1 MPIRKNASMEK
12 YIKDFEK
19 SDAPQFKGKSKD
31 KRVQMAVAAK
41 LQSMGKKMEEGIN
54 KYEPL
59 FNDLYTKYEEFLNK
73 YRIHSGNELMH
84 SFKDPKVGVY
94 GLLKSNFD
102 ILPGHKAQLDD
113 FMQSLK
119 HQATKG
125 KEGKL
130 MHKEQ
135 KLTPNTKMEEADMD
149 INDPVLMKARA
160 AAFQRTQPKLEIPK
174 PVKTI
179 NPDYKAVKNAD
190 KIRALKKQ
198 RAQLMI
204 DMEQEAEPEGGPIAN
219 RYGALLNKIDQAI
232 AKLSGQGDSETNVY
246 MSKDEIDRRAAM
258 MKEAE
263 ITEKKGTL
271 CGRCG
276 HVHVKGTPCPRP
288 FKEGAKPDYL
298 DFDKDGDKTE
308 PMKQAVKD
316 SKLKTELVANVVG
329 KLKEAGPMSPEE
341 KKASDLAIQAEK
353 AKIAAA
359 QHKLR
364 NLQTGDS
371 EVVETRLTEGMNS
384 DYEGKMA
391 KAQLLSIAKNAR
403 DLYMSMDDNT
413 QLKAWIQSKL
423 SKAEDYISSVRT
435 YLDSESLSTTT
446 PLVHNGEAVK
456 DDQGAALN
464 IGDVVKAADGK
475 IYQVVFSYSEGKPF
489 LTPFD
494 LKRRKPMNL
503 RERHY
508 FDNVAEGSQEGMP
521 LAIKTSKVMD
531 ASATKGGFMR

>member
-41 LQSMGKKMEEGIN
+41 LQAMGKKKMDEGIH
-54 KYEPL
+54 KYQDL

-84 SFKDPKVGVY
+84 KFKDPKVGIY
-94 GLLKSNFD
+94 SLLKSNFD

-119 HQATKG
+119 
-125 KEGKL
+125 
-130 MHKEQ
+130 
-135 KLTPNTKMEEADMD
+135 
-149 INDPVLMKARA
+149 
-160 AAFQRTQPKLEIPK
+160 
-174 PVKTI
+174 
-179 NPDYKAVKNAD
+179 
-190 KIRALKKQ
+190 
-198 RAQLMI
+198 
-204 DMEQEAEPEGGPIAN
+204 
-219 RYGALLNKIDQAI
+219 
-232 AKLSGQGDSETNVY
+232 ETNNL
-246 MSKDEIDRRAAM
+246 
-258 MKEAE
+258 
-263 ITEKKGTL
+263 TEKKGTL

-288 FKEGAKPDYL
+288 FKEGAKPDFL
-298 DFDKDGDKTE
+298 DLDKDGNKAE
-308 PMKQAVKD
+308 PMKKAAKD
-316 SKLKTELVANVVG
+316 SKLKHEVIANVLG
-329 KLKEAGPMSPEE
+329 KLKEAEVSP
-341 KKASDLAIQAEK
+341 AEK
-353 AKIAAA
+353 AAKDAEVKA
-359 QHKLR
+359 
-364 NLQTGDS
+364 LQARKKAIDDELGRIQRTG
-371 EVVETRLTEGMNS
+371 LTEGMHA

-391 KAQLLSIAKNAR
+391 KAQLISIVKNAK
-403 DLYMSMDDNT
+403 DLFDSMDDNT

-435 YLDSESLSTTT
+435 YLDGESLSTTT
-446 PLVHNGEAVK
+446 PLVHDGQPVR
-456 DDQGAALN
+456 DDEGAALN

-494 LKRRKPMNL
+494 LKRRKPVNL

-508 FDNVAEGSQEGMP
+508 FDNVSEEMNKSLKM
-521 LAIKTSKVMD
+521 SKVME

>member
-12 YIKDFEK
+12 YIKDFKK
-19 SDAPQFKGKSKD
+19 SDAPQFEDKPEE

-41 LQSMGKKMEEGIN
+41 FQAKNKKMEES
-54 KYEPL
+54 
-59 FNDLYTKYEEFLNK
+59 EEL
-73 YRIHSGNELMH
+73 
-84 SFKDPKVGVY
+84 
-94 GLLKSNFD
+94 
-102 ILPGHKAQLDD
+102 A
-113 FMQSLK
+113 
-119 HQATKG
+119 
-125 KEGKL
+125 
-130 MHKEQ
+130 
-135 KLTPNTKMEEADMD
+135 
-149 INDPVLMKARA
+149 
-160 AAFQRTQPKLEIPK
+160 
-174 PVKTI
+174 
-179 NPDYKAVKNAD
+179 
-190 KIRALKKQ
+190 
-198 RAQLMI
+198 
-204 DMEQEAEPEGGPIAN
+204 
-219 RYGALLNKIDQAI
+219 
-232 AKLSGQGDSETNVY
+232 
-246 MSKDEIDRRAAM
+246 
-258 MKEAE
+258 
-263 ITEKKGTL
+263 EKKGTL

-288 FKEGAKPDYL
+288 FKEEVEMTDMYDDAPELKGDQKKLPDNL
-298 DFDKDGDKTE
+298 QKAIIDKVVSKIKEGT
-308 PMKQAVKD
+308 AVTIDYTDPLKKD
-316 SKLKTELVANVVG
+316 DVLNVDTP
-329 KLKEAGPMSPEE
+329 AD
-341 KKASDLAIQAEK
+341 AT
-353 AKIAAA
+353 IAAKTFQTSPTFKGTVKA
-359 QHKLR
+359 DGKRLVHKESL
-364 NLQTGDS
+364 S
-371 EVVETRLTEGMNS
+371 EGMNS

-391 KAQLLSIAKNAR
+391 KAQLLSIVKNAR

-508 FDNVAEGSQEGMP
+508 FDSVAEGSQEGMP

>member
-31 KRVQMAVAAK
+31 KKREMAIAAK
-41 LQSMGKKMEEGIN
+41 LQAEGKKKMDEGIH
-54 KYEPL
+54 KYQDL

-84 SFKDPKVGVY
+84 KFKDPKVGIY
-94 GLLKSNFD
+94 SLLKSNFD

-119 HQATKG
+119 
-125 KEGKL
+125 
-130 MHKEQ
+130 
-135 KLTPNTKMEEADMD
+135 
-149 INDPVLMKARA
+149 
-160 AAFQRTQPKLEIPK
+160 
-174 PVKTI
+174 
-179 NPDYKAVKNAD
+179 
-190 KIRALKKQ
+190 
-198 RAQLMI
+198 
-204 DMEQEAEPEGGPIAN
+204 
-219 RYGALLNKIDQAI
+219 
-232 AKLSGQGDSETNVY
+232 ETNNL
-246 MSKDEIDRRAAM
+246 
-258 MKEAE
+258 
-263 ITEKKGTL
+263 TEKKGTL

-276 HVHVKGTPCPRP
+276 HVHVKGTPCPKP

-298 DFDKDGDKTE
+298 DFDKDSNKTE
-308 PMKQAVKD
+308 PMKKAVKD
-316 SKLKTELVANVVG
+316 SKLKTELVSNVLG
-329 KLKEAGPMSPEE
+329 KLKEAGPMSPED
-341 KKASDLAIQAEK
+341 KKATDLEIQAQK

-359 QHKLR
+359 QHR
-364 NLQTGDS
+364 ISNLQKGDA
-371 EVVETRLTEGMNS
+371 LTEGMHA

-391 KAQLLSIAKNAR
+391 KAQLISIVKNAK
-403 DLYMSMDDNT
+403 DLFDSMDDNT
-413 QLKAWIQSKL
+413 QLKSWIQSKL

-435 YLDSESLSTTT
+435 YLDGESLSTTT
-446 PLVHNGEAVK
+446 PLVHDGQPVR
-456 DDQGAALN
+456 DDEGAALN

-494 LKRRKPMNL
+494 LKRRKPVNL

-508 FDNVAEGSQEGMP
+508 FDNVSEEMNKSLKM
-521 LAIKTSKVMD
+521 SKVME

>member
-41 LQSMGKKMEEGIN
+41 LQAMGKKKMDEGIH
-54 KYEPL
+54 KYQDL

-84 SFKDPKVGVY
+84 KFKDPKVGIY
-94 GLLKSNFD
+94 SLLKSNFD

-119 HQATKG
+119 
-125 KEGKL
+125 
-130 MHKEQ
+130 
-135 KLTPNTKMEEADMD
+135 
-149 INDPVLMKARA
+149 
-160 AAFQRTQPKLEIPK
+160 
-174 PVKTI
+174 
-179 NPDYKAVKNAD
+179 
-190 KIRALKKQ
+190 
-198 RAQLMI
+198 
-204 DMEQEAEPEGGPIAN
+204 
-219 RYGALLNKIDQAI
+219 
-232 AKLSGQGDSETNVY
+232 ETNNL
-246 MSKDEIDRRAAM
+246 
-258 MKEAE
+258 
-263 ITEKKGTL
+263 TEKKGTL

-288 FKEGAKPDYL
+288 FKEGAKPDFL
-298 DFDKDGDKTE
+298 DLDKDGNRTE
-308 PMKQAVKD
+308 PMKKAAKD
-316 SKLKTELVANVVG
+316 SKLKHEVIANVLG
-329 KLKEAGPMSPEE
+329 KLKEAEVSP
-341 KKASDLAIQAEK
+341 AEK
-353 AKIAAA
+353 AAKDAEVKA
-359 QHKLR
+359 
-364 NLQTGDS
+364 LQARKKAIDDELTRIQRTG
-371 EVVETRLTEGMNS
+371 LTEGMHA

-391 KAQLLSIAKNAR
+391 KAQLISIVKNAK
-403 DLYMSMDDNT
+403 DLFDSMDDNT
-413 QLKAWIQSKL
+413 QLKSWIQSKL

-435 YLDSESLSTTT
+435 YLDGESLSTTT
-446 PLVHNGEAVK
+446 PLVHDGQPVR
-456 DDQGAALN
+456 DDEGAALN

-508 FDNVAEGSQEGMP
+508 FDNVSEEMNKSLKM
-521 LAIKTSKVMD
+521 SKVME

>member
-19 SDAPQFKGKSKD
+19 SDAPQFKGKSKN

-41 LQSMGKKMEEGIN
+41 LQSMGKKMEEGIH
-54 KYEPL
+54 KYQDL
-59 FNDLYTKYEEFLNK
+59 FNDLYTKYEKSLK
-73 YRIHSGNELMH
+73 AQ
-84 SFKDPKVGVY
+84 GVY
-94 GLLKSNFD
+94 DGNALLHKVKGDTKFLD
-102 ILPGHKAQLDD
+102 TYDLLPNHKKEVDAYVA
-113 FMQSLK
+113 SLK
-119 HQATKG
+119 
-125 KEGKL
+125 
-130 MHKEQ
+130 
-135 KLTPNTKMEEADMD
+135 
-149 INDPVLMKARA
+149 
-160 AAFQRTQPKLEIPK
+160 
-174 PVKTI
+174 
-179 NPDYKAVKNAD
+179 
-190 KIRALKKQ
+190 
-198 RAQLMI
+198 
-204 DMEQEAEPEGGPIAN
+204 
-219 RYGALLNKIDQAI
+219 
-232 AKLSGQGDSETNVY
+232 ETNTL
-246 MSKDEIDRRAAM
+246 
-258 MKEAE
+258 
-263 ITEKKGTL
+263 TEKKGTL

-298 DFDKDGDKTE
+298 DFDKDGNKTE
-308 PMKQAVKD
+308 PMKKAVKD
-316 SKLKTELVANVVG
+316 SKVKNEIVANVLG

-364 NLQTGDS
+364 NLQSGDA
-371 EVVETRLTEGMNS
+371 EVTENRLNEGMHA

-391 KAQLLSIAKNAR
+391 KAQLISIVKNAK
-403 DLYMSMDDNT
+403 DLFDSMDDNT
-413 QLKAWIQSKL
+413 QLKSWIQSKL

-435 YLDSESLSTTT
+435 YLDGESLSTTT
-446 PLVHNGEAVK
+446 PLVHDGQPVR
-456 DDQGAALN
+456 DDEGAALN

-494 LKRRKPMNL
+494 LKRRKPVNL

-508 FDNVAEGSQEGMP
+508 FDNVSEEMNKSLKM
-521 LAIKTSKVMD
+521 SKVME

>member
-1 MPIRKNASMEK
+1 MEK

-41 LQSMGKKMEEGIN
+41 LQAMGKKMNEGIH
-54 KYEPL
+54 KYQDL

-84 SFKDPKVGVY
+84 KFKDPKVGIY
-94 GLLKSNFD
+94 SLLKSNFD

-119 HQATKG
+119 
-125 KEGKL
+125 
-130 MHKEQ
+130 
-135 KLTPNTKMEEADMD
+135 
-149 INDPVLMKARA
+149 
-160 AAFQRTQPKLEIPK
+160 
-174 PVKTI
+174 
-179 NPDYKAVKNAD
+179 
-190 KIRALKKQ
+190 
-198 RAQLMI
+198 
-204 DMEQEAEPEGGPIAN
+204 
-219 RYGALLNKIDQAI
+219 
-232 AKLSGQGDSETNVY
+232 ETNNL
-246 MSKDEIDRRAAM
+246 
-258 MKEAE
+258 
-263 ITEKKGTL
+263 TEKKGTL

-288 FKEGAKPDYL
+288 FKEGAKPDFL
-298 DFDKDGDKTE
+298 DLDKDGNRTE
-308 PMKQAVKD
+308 PMKKAAKD
-316 SKLKTELVANVVG
+316 SKLKHEVIANVLG
-329 KLKEAGPMSPEE
+329 KLKEAEVSP
-341 KKASDLAIQAEK
+341 AEK
-353 AKIAAA
+353 AAKDAEVKA
-359 QHKLR
+359 
-364 NLQTGDS
+364 LQARKKAIDDELTRIQRTG
-371 EVVETRLTEGMNS
+371 LTEGMHA

-391 KAQLLSIAKNAR
+391 KAQLISIVKNAK
-403 DLYMSMDDNT
+403 DLFDSMDDNT
-413 QLKAWIQSKL
+413 QLKSWIQSKL

-435 YLDSESLSTTT
+435 YLDGESLSTTT
-446 PLVHNGEAVK
+446 PLVHDGQPVR
-456 DDQGAALN
+456 DDEGAALN

-508 FDNVAEGSQEGMP
+508 FDNVSEEMNKSLKM
-521 LAIKTSKVMD
+521 SKVME

>member
-41 LQSMGKKMEEGIN
+41 LQAMGKKMNEGIH
-54 KYEPL
+54 KYQDL

-84 SFKDPKVGVY
+84 KFKDPKVGIY
-94 GLLKSNFD
+94 SLLKSNFD

-119 HQATKG
+119 
-125 KEGKL
+125 
-130 MHKEQ
+130 
-135 KLTPNTKMEEADMD
+135 
-149 INDPVLMKARA
+149 
-160 AAFQRTQPKLEIPK
+160 
-174 PVKTI
+174 
-179 NPDYKAVKNAD
+179 
-190 KIRALKKQ
+190 
-198 RAQLMI
+198 
-204 DMEQEAEPEGGPIAN
+204 
-219 RYGALLNKIDQAI
+219 
-232 AKLSGQGDSETNVY
+232 ETNNL
-246 MSKDEIDRRAAM
+246 
-258 MKEAE
+258 
-263 ITEKKGTL
+263 TEKKGTL

-276 HVHVKGTPCPRP
+276 QVHVKGTPCPRP
-288 FKEGAKPDYL
+288 FKEGAKPDFL
-298 DFDKDGDKTE
+298 DLDNDKNTTE
-308 PMKQAVKD
+308 PMKKAAKD
-316 SKLKTELVANVVG
+316 SKLKHEVIANVLG
-329 KLKEAGPMSPEE
+329 KLKEAEVSP
-341 KKASDLAIQAEK
+341 AEK
-353 AKIAAA
+353 AAKDAEVKA
-359 QHKLR
+359 
-364 NLQTGDS
+364 LQARKKAIDDELGRIQRTG
-371 EVVETRLTEGMNS
+371 LTEGMHA

-391 KAQLLSIAKNAR
+391 KAQLISIVKNAK
-403 DLYMSMDDNT
+403 DLFDSMDDNT

-435 YLDSESLSTTT
+435 YLDGESLSTTT
-446 PLVHNGEAVK
+446 PLVHDGQPVR
-456 DDQGAALN
+456 DDEGAALN

-508 FDNVAEGSQEGMP
+508 FDNVSEEMNKSLKM
-521 LAIKTSKVMD
+521 SKVME

>member
-41 LQSMGKKMEEGIN
+41 LQAMGKKMNEGIH
-54 KYEPL
+54 KYQDL

-84 SFKDPKVGVY
+84 KFKDPKVGIY
-94 GLLKSNFD
+94 SLLKSNFD

-119 HQATKG
+119 
-125 KEGKL
+125 
-130 MHKEQ
+130 
-135 KLTPNTKMEEADMD
+135 
-149 INDPVLMKARA
+149 
-160 AAFQRTQPKLEIPK
+160 
-174 PVKTI
+174 
-179 NPDYKAVKNAD
+179 
-190 KIRALKKQ
+190 
-198 RAQLMI
+198 
-204 DMEQEAEPEGGPIAN
+204 
-219 RYGALLNKIDQAI
+219 
-232 AKLSGQGDSETNVY
+232 ETNNL
-246 MSKDEIDRRAAM
+246 
-258 MKEAE
+258 
-263 ITEKKGTL
+263 TEKKGTL

-288 FKEGAKPDYL
+288 FKEGAKPDFL
-298 DFDKDGDKTE
+298 DLDNDKNTTE
-308 PMKQAVKD
+308 PMKKAAKD
-316 SKLKTELVANVVG
+316 SKLKHEVIANVLG
-329 KLKEAGPMSPEE
+329 KLKEAEVSP
-341 KKASDLAIQAEK
+341 AEK
-353 AKIAAA
+353 AAKDAEVKA
-359 QHKLR
+359 
-364 NLQTGDS
+364 LQARKKAIDDELGRIQRTG
-371 EVVETRLTEGMNS
+371 LTEGMHA

-391 KAQLLSIAKNAR
+391 KAQLISIVKNAK
-403 DLYMSMDDNT
+403 DLFDSMDDNT

-435 YLDSESLSTTT
+435 YLDGESLSTTT
-446 PLVHNGEAVK
+446 PLVHDGQPVR
-456 DDQGAALN
+456 DDEGAALN

-508 FDNVAEGSQEGMP
+508 FDNVSEEMNKSLKM
-521 LAIKTSKVMD
+521 SKVME

>member
-41 LQSMGKKMEEGIN
+41 LQAMGKKKMDEGIH
-54 KYEPL
+54 KYQDL

-84 SFKDPKVGVY
+84 KFKDPKVGIY
-94 GLLKSNFD
+94 SLLKSNFD

-119 HQATKG
+119 
-125 KEGKL
+125 
-130 MHKEQ
+130 
-135 KLTPNTKMEEADMD
+135 
-149 INDPVLMKARA
+149 
-160 AAFQRTQPKLEIPK
+160 
-174 PVKTI
+174 
-179 NPDYKAVKNAD
+179 
-190 KIRALKKQ
+190 
-198 RAQLMI
+198 
-204 DMEQEAEPEGGPIAN
+204 
-219 RYGALLNKIDQAI
+219 
-232 AKLSGQGDSETNVY
+232 ETNNL
-246 MSKDEIDRRAAM
+246 
-258 MKEAE
+258 
-263 ITEKKGTL
+263 TEKKGTL

-288 FKEGAKPDYL
+288 FKEGAKMTDMYDDAPELKGGQKKLPDAIQKAII
-298 DFDKDGDKTE
+298 DK
-308 PMKQAVKD
+308 
-316 SKLKTELVANVVG
+316 VVG
-329 KLKEAGPMSPEE
+329 KIKETVVTDDP
-341 KKASDLAIQAEK
+341 KAAEDITK
-353 AKIAAA
+353 TG
-359 QHKLR
+359 QEVKLVPK
-364 NLQTGDS
+364 GS
-371 EVVETRLTEGMNS
+371 IKEGMHA

-391 KAQLLSIAKNAR
+391 KAQLISIVKNAK
-403 DLYMSMDDNT
+403 DLFDSMDDNT

-435 YLDSESLSTTT
+435 YLDGESLSTTT
-446 PLVHNGEAVK
+446 PLVHDGQPVR
-456 DDQGAALN
+456 DDEGAALN

-508 FDNVAEGSQEGMP
+508 FDNVSEEMNKSLKM
-521 LAIKTSKVMD
+521 SKVME

>member
-31 KRVQMAVAAK
+31 KRVEMAVAAK
-41 LQSMGKKMEEGIN
+41 LQAMGKKKMDEGIH
-54 KYEPL
+54 KYQDL

-84 SFKDPKVGVY
+84 KFKDPKVGIY
-94 GLLKSNFD
+94 SLLKSNFD

-119 HQATKG
+119 
-125 KEGKL
+125 
-130 MHKEQ
+130 
-135 KLTPNTKMEEADMD
+135 
-149 INDPVLMKARA
+149 
-160 AAFQRTQPKLEIPK
+160 
-174 PVKTI
+174 
-179 NPDYKAVKNAD
+179 
-190 KIRALKKQ
+190 
-198 RAQLMI
+198 
-204 DMEQEAEPEGGPIAN
+204 
-219 RYGALLNKIDQAI
+219 
-232 AKLSGQGDSETNVY
+232 ETNNL
-246 MSKDEIDRRAAM
+246 
-258 MKEAE
+258 
-263 ITEKKGTL
+263 TEKKGTL

-288 FKEGAKPDYL
+288 FKEGAKPDFL
-298 DFDKDGDKTE
+298 DLDNDKNTTE
-308 PMKQAVKD
+308 PMKKAAKD
-316 SKLKTELVANVVG
+316 SKLKHEVIANVLG
-329 KLKEAGPMSPEE
+329 KLKEAEVSPAEKVAKDAE
-341 KKASDLAIQAEK
+341 VKALQARKKAIDDELGRIQ
-353 AKIAAA
+353 
-359 QHKLR
+359 R
-364 NLQTGDS
+364 TG
-371 EVVETRLTEGMNS
+371 LTEGMHA

-391 KAQLLSIAKNAR
+391 KAQLISIVKNAK
-403 DLYMSMDDNT
+403 DLFDSMDDNT

-435 YLDSESLSTTT
+435 YLDGESLSTTT
-446 PLVHNGEAVK
+446 PLVHDGQPVR
-456 DDQGAALN
+456 DDEGAALN

-508 FDNVAEGSQEGMP
+508 FDNVSEEMNKSLKM
-521 LAIKTSKVMD
+521 SKVME

>member
-31 KRVQMAVAAK
+31 KRVEMAVAAK
-41 LQSMGKKMEEGIN
+41 LQAMGKKKMDEGIH
-54 KYEPL
+54 KYQDL

-84 SFKDPKVGVY
+84 KFKDPKVGIY
-94 GLLKSNFD
+94 SLLKSNFD

-119 HQATKG
+119 
-125 KEGKL
+125 
-130 MHKEQ
+130 
-135 KLTPNTKMEEADMD
+135 
-149 INDPVLMKARA
+149 
-160 AAFQRTQPKLEIPK
+160 
-174 PVKTI
+174 
-179 NPDYKAVKNAD
+179 
-190 KIRALKKQ
+190 
-198 RAQLMI
+198 
-204 DMEQEAEPEGGPIAN
+204 
-219 RYGALLNKIDQAI
+219 
-232 AKLSGQGDSETNVY
+232 ETNNL
-246 MSKDEIDRRAAM
+246 
-258 MKEAE
+258 
-263 ITEKKGTL
+263 TEKKGTL

-298 DFDKDGDKTE
+298 DFDKDSNKTE
-308 PMKQAVKD
+308 PMKKAVKD
-316 SKLKTELVANVVG
+316 SKLKTELVSNVLG
-329 KLKEAGPMSPEE
+329 KLKEAGPMSPED
-341 KKASDLAIQAEK
+341 KKATDLEIQAQK

-359 QHKLR
+359 QHR
-364 NLQTGDS
+364 ISNLQKGDA
-371 EVVETRLTEGMNS
+371 LTEGMHA

-391 KAQLLSIAKNAR
+391 KAQLISIVKNAK
-403 DLYMSMDDNT
+403 DLFDSMDDNT
-413 QLKAWIQSKL
+413 QLKSWIQSKL

-435 YLDSESLSTTT
+435 YLDGESLSTTT
-446 PLVHNGEAVK
+446 PLVHDGQPVR
-456 DDQGAALN
+456 DDEGAALN

-494 LKRRKPMNL
+494 LKRRKPINL

-508 FDNVAEGSQEGMP
+508 FDNVSEEMNKSLKM
-521 LAIKTSKVMD
+521 SKVME

>member
-41 LQSMGKKMEEGIN
+41 LQAMGKKKMDEGIH
-54 KYEPL
+54 KYQDL

-84 SFKDPKVGVY
+84 KFKDPKVGIY
-94 GLLKSNFD
+94 SLLKSNFD

-119 HQATKG
+119 
-125 KEGKL
+125 
-130 MHKEQ
+130 
-135 KLTPNTKMEEADMD
+135 
-149 INDPVLMKARA
+149 
-160 AAFQRTQPKLEIPK
+160 
-174 PVKTI
+174 
-179 NPDYKAVKNAD
+179 
-190 KIRALKKQ
+190 
-198 RAQLMI
+198 
-204 DMEQEAEPEGGPIAN
+204 
-219 RYGALLNKIDQAI
+219 
-232 AKLSGQGDSETNVY
+232 ETNNL
-246 MSKDEIDRRAAM
+246 
-258 MKEAE
+258 
-263 ITEKKGTL
+263 TEKKGTL

-288 FKEGAKPDYL
+288 FKEGSEMTDMYDDAPELKRGQKKLPDAIQKAII
-298 DFDKDGDKTE
+298 DK
-308 PMKQAVKD
+308 
-316 SKLKTELVANVVG
+316 VVG
-329 KLKEAGPMSPEE
+329 KIKETVVTDDP
-341 KKASDLAIQAEK
+341 KAAEDITK
-353 AKIAAA
+353 TG
-359 QHKLR
+359 QEVKLVPK
-364 NLQTGDS
+364 GS
-371 EVVETRLTEGMNS
+371 IKEGMHA

-391 KAQLLSIAKNAR
+391 KAQLISIVKNAK
-403 DLYMSMDDNT
+403 DLFDSMDDNT

-435 YLDSESLSTTT
+435 YLDGESLSTTT
-446 PLVHNGEAVK
+446 PLVHDGQPVR
-456 DDQGAALN
+456 DDEGAALN

-508 FDNVAEGSQEGMP
+508 FDNVSEEMNKSLKM
-521 LAIKTSKVMD
+521 SKVME

>member
-41 LQSMGKKMEEGIN
+41 LQAMGKKKMDEGIH
-54 KYEPL
+54 KYQDL
-59 FNDLYTKYEEFLNK
+59 FNDLYTKYEKSLK
-73 YRIHSGNELMH
+73 TQ
-84 SFKDPKVGVY
+84 GVY
-94 GLLKSNFD
+94 DGNALLHKVKGDTKFLD
-102 ILPGHKAQLDD
+102 IYDLLPNHRKEVDAYIA
-113 FMQSLK
+113 SLK
-119 HQATKG
+119 
-125 KEGKL
+125 
-130 MHKEQ
+130 
-135 KLTPNTKMEEADMD
+135 
-149 INDPVLMKARA
+149 
-160 AAFQRTQPKLEIPK
+160 
-174 PVKTI
+174 
-179 NPDYKAVKNAD
+179 
-190 KIRALKKQ
+190 
-198 RAQLMI
+198 
-204 DMEQEAEPEGGPIAN
+204 
-219 RYGALLNKIDQAI
+219 
-232 AKLSGQGDSETNVY
+232 ETNTL
-246 MSKDEIDRRAAM
+246 
-258 MKEAE
+258 
-263 ITEKKGTL
+263 TEKKGTL

-288 FKEGAKPDYL
+288 FKEEVEMTDMYDDAPELKGGQKKLPDML
-298 DFDKDGDKTE
+298 QK
-308 PMKQAVKD
+308 AII
-316 SKLKTELVANVVG
+316 ANVMG
-329 KLKEAGPMSPEE
+329 KLKETAVTIDYKDPSKEDDILNVKTPADAVTAANTLRTSSTFKGIMKADG
-341 KKASDLAIQAEK
+341 KKLVQKESL
-353 AKIAAA
+353 
-359 QHKLR
+359 
-364 NLQTGDS
+364 S
-371 EVVETRLTEGMNS
+371 EGMHA

-446 PLVHNGEAVK
+446 PLVHNGDAVK

>member
-31 KRVQMAVAAK
+31 KRVEMAVAAK
-41 LQSMGKKMEEGIN
+41 LQAMGKKKMDEGIH
-54 KYEPL
+54 KYQDL

-84 SFKDPKVGVY
+84 KFKDPKVGIY
-94 GLLKSNFD
+94 SLLKSNFD

-119 HQATKG
+119 
-125 KEGKL
+125 
-130 MHKEQ
+130 
-135 KLTPNTKMEEADMD
+135 
-149 INDPVLMKARA
+149 
-160 AAFQRTQPKLEIPK
+160 
-174 PVKTI
+174 
-179 NPDYKAVKNAD
+179 
-190 KIRALKKQ
+190 
-198 RAQLMI
+198 
-204 DMEQEAEPEGGPIAN
+204 
-219 RYGALLNKIDQAI
+219 
-232 AKLSGQGDSETNVY
+232 ETNNL
-246 MSKDEIDRRAAM
+246 
-258 MKEAE
+258 
-263 ITEKKGTL
+263 TEKKGTL

-288 FKEGAKPDYL
+288 FKEGSEMTDMYDDAPDL
-298 DFDKDGDKTE
+298 KRGQKKLPDAIQKAIIDK
-308 PMKQAVKD
+308 
-316 SKLKTELVANVVG
+316 VVG
-329 KLKEAGPMSPEE
+329 KIKETVVTDDP
-341 KKASDLAIQAEK
+341 KAAEDITK
-353 AKIAAA
+353 TG
-359 QHKLR
+359 QEVKLVPK
-364 NLQTGDS
+364 GS
-371 EVVETRLTEGMNS
+371 IKEGMHA

-391 KAQLLSIAKNAR
+391 KAQLISIVKNAK
-403 DLYMSMDDNT
+403 DLFDSMDDNT

-435 YLDSESLSTTT
+435 YLDGESLSTTT
-446 PLVHNGEAVK
+446 PLVHDGQPVR
-456 DDQGAALN
+456 DDEGAALN

-508 FDNVAEGSQEGMP
+508 FDNVSEEMNKSLKM
-521 LAIKTSKVMD
+521 SKVME

>member
-31 KRVQMAVAAK
+31 KRIEMAVAAK
-41 LQSMGKKMEEGIN
+41 LQAMGKK
-54 KYEPL
+54 
-59 FNDLYTKYEEFLNK
+59 
-73 YRIHSGNELMH
+73 
-84 SFKDPKVGVY
+84 
-94 GLLKSNFD
+94 
-102 ILPGHKAQLDD
+102 
-113 FMQSLK
+113 
-119 HQATKG
+119 
-125 KEGKL
+125 
-130 MHKEQ
+130 
-135 KLTPNTKMEEADMD
+135 KMEEADTD

-160 AAFQRTQPKLEIPK
+160 AAFQRTQPKPEIPK
-174 PVKTI
+174 PIKTI

-190 KIRALKKQ
+190 KIKALKKQ

-219 RYGALLNKIDQAI
+219 RYGALLNKIDQAM

-263 ITEKKGTL
+263 LTEKKGTL

-276 HVHVKGTPCPRP
+276 HTHVEDTACPRP
-288 FKEGAKPDYL
+288 FKEGSEMTAKYDDAPELKGGQKKLPDML
-298 DFDKDGDKTE
+298 QK
-308 PMKQAVKD
+308 AII
-316 SKLKTELVANVVG
+316 ANVMG
-329 KLKEAGPMSPEE
+329 KIKEGTAITIDYTDPS
-341 KKASDLAIQAEK
+341 KKDDILNVDTQADVTK
-353 AKIAAA
+353 AANTFKTSSTFKGTVKADGKRIV
-359 QHKLR
+359 QKESL
-364 NLQTGDS
+364 S
-371 EVVETRLTEGMNS
+371 EGMHA

-391 KAQLLSIAKNAR
+391 KAQLISIVKNAK
-403 DLYMSMDDNT
+403 DLFDSMDDNT
-413 QLKAWIQSKL
+413 QLKSWIQSKL
-423 SKAEDYISSVRT
+423 TKAEDYISSVRT
-435 YLDSESLSTTT
+435 YLDGESLSTTT
-446 PLVHNGEAVK
+446 PLIHDGQPVR
-456 DDQGAALN
+456 DDEGAALN

-508 FDNVAEGSQEGMP
+508 FDNVSEEMNKSLKM
-521 LAIKTSKVMD
+521 SKVME

>member
-12 YIKDFEK
+12 YIKDFKK
-19 SDAPQFKGKSKD
+19 SDAPQFEDKPEE

-41 LQSMGKKMEEGIN
+41 LQAKGKKMEES
-54 KYEPL
+54 
-59 FNDLYTKYEEFLNK
+59 EEL
-73 YRIHSGNELMH
+73 
-84 SFKDPKVGVY
+84 
-94 GLLKSNFD
+94 
-102 ILPGHKAQLDD
+102 
-113 FMQSLK
+113 
-119 HQATKG
+119 
-125 KEGKL
+125 
-130 MHKEQ
+130 
-135 KLTPNTKMEEADMD
+135 
-149 INDPVLMKARA
+149 
-160 AAFQRTQPKLEIPK
+160 
-174 PVKTI
+174 
-179 NPDYKAVKNAD
+179 
-190 KIRALKKQ
+190 
-198 RAQLMI
+198 
-204 DMEQEAEPEGGPIAN
+204 
-219 RYGALLNKIDQAI
+219 
-232 AKLSGQGDSETNVY
+232 
-246 MSKDEIDRRAAM
+246 
-258 MKEAE
+258 
-263 ITEKKGTL
+263 TEKKATY
-271 CGRCG
+271 CGRCRHT
-276 HVHVKGTPCPRP
+276 HVEDTACPRP
-288 FKEGAKPDYL
+288 FKEEVKPDFL
-298 DFDKDGDKTE
+298 DLDNDKNTTE
-308 PMKQAVKD
+308 PMKKAAKD
-316 SKLKTELVANVVG
+316 SKLKHEIIANVMG

-364 NLQTGDS
+364 NLQSGDA
-371 EVVETRLTEGMNS
+371 EIVEGTLTEGMHA

-508 FDNVAEGSQEGMP
+508 FDSVAEGSQEGMP

>member
-19 SDAPQFKGKSKD
+19 SDAPQFKGKSKE
-31 KRVQMAVAAK
+31 KRVQMAIAAK
-41 LQSMGKKMEEGIN
+41 LQAMGKKMEES
-54 KYEPL
+54 
-59 FNDLYTKYEEFLNK
+59 EE
-73 YRIHSGNELMH
+73 
-84 SFKDPKVGVY
+84 
-94 GLLKSNFD
+94 
-102 ILPGHKAQLDD
+102 
-113 FMQSLK
+113 
-119 HQATKG
+119 
-125 KEGKL
+125 
-130 MHKEQ
+130 
-135 KLTPNTKMEEADMD
+135 
-149 INDPVLMKARA
+149 
-160 AAFQRTQPKLEIPK
+160 
-174 PVKTI
+174 
-179 NPDYKAVKNAD
+179 
-190 KIRALKKQ
+190 
-198 RAQLMI
+198 
-204 DMEQEAEPEGGPIAN
+204 
-219 RYGALLNKIDQAI
+219 
-232 AKLSGQGDSETNVY
+232 LS
-246 MSKDEIDRRAAM
+246 
-258 MKEAE
+258 
-263 ITEKKGTL
+263 EKKGTY

-288 FKEGAKPDYL
+288 FIKEEAKPDFL
-298 DFDKDGDKTE
+298 DLDKDGNKTE
-308 PMKQAVKD
+308 PMKKAAKD
-316 SKLKTELVANVVG
+316 SKLKHEVVANVLG

-359 QHKLR
+359 QHRLR
-364 NLQTGDS
+364 NLQTGDA
-371 EVVETRLTEGMNS
+371 EVVENRLTEGMNS